1 MQDFTGI
8 WLAPGKICPTDHS
21 PIRRK
26 GRPVHSHTVLLTF
39 RPHSSPKKFLI
50 IALLDVK
57 AYLVIRR
64 VPHNQATFNS
74 SFGSSGVTQNA
85 ADAAW
90 KTYDYVVVGGGL
102 TGLTVA
108 ARLAENPST
117 KVLVIEA
124 GGDNRADPRVYDIY
138 KYGQAFNSDLDW
150 QFPTERG
157 NIAGGK
163 TLGGSSSINGA
174 AWTRASKAQY
184 DAWGSFLKPE
194 ESYLNWTWNSMFSYM
209 NKAETF
215 SPPNSEQRAKGADAV
230 NDYHGYSGPVQITFP
245 SKMYGGPQQGAFVKS
260 IQSAVGIKKCADISG
275 GDANCVAYTPNVRES
290 SLNGHCNL
298 YAHQS
303 INWRESDHRSSA
315 ASAYLTPVESL
326 RKNWLTLVNHQVTKL
341 LWTTDNSK
349 FAYGVEFRQTDV
361 PCTPFQV
368 YVTKEV
374 ILAAG
379 AINTPAVLQRSG
391 VGDPA
396 LMNPL
401 GIPTVLNI
409 PTVGK
414 NLQEQTMSVLGSSS
428 NGFDPKGDGPSDV
441 IAFPNFYELFGRE
454 AAPRA
459 SEIRSSLDRW
469 ATEQASNALS
479 AKALKDIYGIQ
490 ATLILDNK
498 GTFTQHSVM
507 ALY

>member
-1 MQDFTGI
+1 MFKLI
-8 WLAPGKICPTDHS
+8 FSSVA
-21 PIRRK
+21 
-26 GRPVHSHTVLLTF
+26 VLCAFAHAQLGPRDQETF
-39 RPHSSPKKFLI
+39 SSNL
-50 IALLDVK
+50 
-57 AYLVIRR
+57 
-64 VPHNQATFNS
+64 
-74 SFGSSGVTQNA
+74 GSSGVTWNA

-108 ARLAENPST
+108 GRLAENPST
-117 KVLVIEA
+117 KILVIEA
-124 GGDNRADPRVYDIY
+124 GGDNRGDPRVYDIY

-184 DAWGSFLKPE
+184 DAWGQFLKPE
-194 ESYLNWTWNSMFSYM
+194 EAYLNWTWSSMFSYM

-215 SPPNSEQRAKGADAV
+215 SPPNSEQRAKGADSV
-230 NDYHGYSGPVQITFP
+230 NDYHGFSGPVQVTFP
-245 SKMYGGPQQGAFVKS
+245 SKMYGGLQQGAFVKS

-275 GDANCVAYTPNVRES
+275 GEANCVAYTPN
-290 SLNGHCNL
+290 
-298 YAHQS
+298 S
-303 INWRESDHRSSA
+303 INWRDSDHRSSA
-315 ASAYLTPVESL
+315 ASAYLTPVENT

-341 LWTTDNSK
+341 LWTSDNSK
-349 FAYGVEFRQTDV
+349 FAYGVEFRQTDF

-379 AINTPAVLQRSG
+379 AINTPAILQRSG

-396 LMNPL
+396 VMNPL
-401 GIPTVLNI
+401 GISTVLNI

-414 NLQEQTMSVLGSSS
+414 NLQEQTMSVLASS
-428 NGFDPKGDGPSDV
+428 GTDFDPKGDGPSDV
-441 IAFPNFYELFGRE
+441 IAFPNLYELFGND
-454 AAPRA
+454 AN
-459 SEIRSSLDRW
+459 SITSKIWSSLGRW
-469 ATEQASNALS
+469 AKEQASSALS
-479 AKALKDIYGIQ
+479 AKALQTIYEIQ
-490 ATLILDNK
+490 AKLIIDNK
-498 GTFTQHSVM
+498 VPVLELFYNTGWPDKIDILSWPLLPWSRGTVKIISADAFIKP
-507 ALY
+507 